1 AIDTSTIEPPLI
13 PSAVV
18 LDLLETTLP
27 EERAVT
33 SVAAAAD
40 IANAIA
46 SAASVGDMA
55 TLFCDVARRTVDAAE
70 VSMIPLTAA
79 SLAAKPAGMA
89 TVEPFPFSGD
99 RLHTLA
105 DFSYISELRAG
116 VPLHRGGDA
125 DGLAALGVGSE
136 VNVPIVVDDETWGVL
151 SAARRIDQPA
161 FDDHDVSILRHIATE
176 TASALTNTERW
187 AEIEKMA
194 LRDQLTGLANR
205 HVLYAVLDEIFR
217 RDPVDRQDC
226 AVIMCDVDGLK
237 IVNDGLGHEAG
248 DRLLIDAAA
257 SLRSAI
263 RDPERSTICRIGGD
277 EFCVVIDG
285 GALLTAHEV
294 SDTIERLFARSGG
307 PNETRSISCGIAFA
321 SADVPTRSD
330 LLRAADENQY
340 QTKRARR
347 AARGEP
353 IADAVRHD
361 GDRRAIRD

>member
-1 AIDTSTIEPPLI
+1 
-13 PSAVV
+13 
-18 LDLLETTLP
+18 
-27 EERAVT
+27 
-33 SVAAAAD
+33 
-40 IANAIA
+40 
-46 SAASVGDMA
+46 
-55 TLFCDVARRTVDAAE
+55 
-70 VSMIPLTAA
+70 MIPLTAA
-79 SLAAKPAGMA
+79 SLAAQPVGTAA
-89 TVEPFPFSGD
+89 EEPRPFTGD

-105 DFSYISELRAG
+105 DFSYTSELRAG
-116 VPLHRGGDA
+116 VPLHRPGDA
-125 DGLAALGVGSE
+125 DGLDDLGVGSE
-136 VNVPIVVDDETWGVL
+136 LNVPIIVDGETWGVL
-151 SAARRIDQPA
+151 SAARRTDQPV
-161 FDDHDVSILRHIATE
+161 FDDHDVSVLRHIATE

-187 AEIEKMA
+187 AEIERMA
-194 LRDQLTGLANR
+194 LRDQLTGLSNR
-205 HVLYAVLDEIFR
+205 HVLYSVLDEIFR

-237 IVNDGLGHEAG
+237 IVNDSLGHEAG

-285 GALLTAHEV
+285 GALLTAHEI

-307 PNETRSISCGIAFA
+307 TGTTRSISCGIAFA
-321 SADVPTRSD
+321 SSDVETRSD

-353 IADAVRHD
+353 APEAVRHA

>member
-1 AIDTSTIEPPLI
+1 
-13 PSAVV
+13 
-18 LDLLETTLP
+18 
-27 EERAVT
+27 
-33 SVAAAAD
+33 
-40 IANAIA
+40 
-46 SAASVGDMA
+46 
-55 TLFCDVARRTVDAAE
+55 
-70 VSMIPLTAA
+70 
-79 SLAAKPAGMA
+79 
-89 TVEPFPFSGD
+89 
-99 RLHTLA
+99 
-105 DFSYISELRAG
+105 
-116 VPLHRGGDA
+116 
-125 DGLAALGVGSE
+125 
-136 VNVPIVVDDETWGVL
+136 VDDETWGEL